1 MSKVL
6 FIGGNGFIGS
16 HLCDTFLAQ
25 GVEVRVLCR
34 HDERFRK
41 PLKGVE
47 YISGDYGNAGILKK
61 ALDSCDT
68 VIHLAHNTTPKTSM
82 EDLQNEIFTNV
93 VFFIKLLELMKEDPT
108 KRLIYFSSGGVVYGN
123 PAEIP
128 VTEESPLAP
137 ISSYGVVKK
146 TMESYVY
153 LYNWIYGMPYLI
165 IRPSNAY
172 GEREDYLGEQGVI
185 PIFIKKLLLGE
196 KITIWGDGEIIRDYI
211 YVKDL
216 ARAAFMLYRKKDLC
230 GIFNASSAAGDS
242 INDIIRIISSQIGIR
257 DLNVEYQSPRRFDVS
272 KIVLDNTKLKNA
284 VGWEPET
291 GLEHGIA
298 NTMAWLRGQLRK

>member
-1 MSKVL
+1 MSKTL

-16 HLCDTFLAQ
+16 HLCDTFLAE
-25 GVEVRVLCR
+25 GVELRVLSR

-47 YISGDYGNAGILKK
+47 YVSGDYGNAGILKK
-61 ALDSCDT
+61 ALVSCDT
-68 VIHLAHNTTPKTSM
+68 VVHLAHNTTPKTSM
-82 EDLQNEIFTNV
+82 EDLQSEIFTNV
-93 VFFIKLLELMKEDPT
+93 VFFIKLLELLKDEP

-123 PAEIP
+123 PTAIP
-128 VTEESPLAP
+128 VKEESPLSP

-146 TMESYVY
+146 TMESYLY
-153 LYNWIYGMPYLI
+153 LYNWIYGIPYLI

-172 GEREDYLGEQGVI
+172 GEREDYQGEQGVI

-196 KITIWGDGEIIRDYI
+196 KISIWGDGETIRDYI

-216 ARAAFMLYRKKDLC
+216 ARAAFMLHKKKDLC
-230 GIFNASSAAGDS
+230 GIFNVSSAQGVS
-242 INDIIRIISSQIGIR
+242 INDLIRIISSKIGIR
-257 DLNVEYQSPRRFDVS
+257 EPDVEYQSPRRFDVS
-272 KIVLDNTKLKNA
+272 RIILDNSKIKEA

-291 GLEHGIA
+291 GLEQGIA
-298 NTMAWLRGQLRK
+298 NTIEWLGGQLRK